1 MGKNKLPINEDKQVN
16 EAKGKEKQIMNKTE
30 SIISRTLSP
39 PLPLPLPL
47 PLIIMG
53 YLANRDGELTNFSAS
68 RCNLNV
74 NCNSLYLVTKEYV
87 IKSLL

>member
-39 PLPLPLPL
+39 PP

-68 RCNLNV
+68 RCNLSV
-74 NCNSLYLVTKEYV
+74 NCNSLYLVTWNM
-87 IKSLL
+87 

>member
-39 PLPLPLPL
+39 P

-74 NCNSLYLVTKEYV
+74 NCNSLYLVTWNM
-87 IKSLL
+87 